1 MWKLHLLWMV
11 IRMTNRKGANEMLVM
26 LIALNIVD
34 GLYTYK
40 RVPKRQK
47 EAVKKQLELMGFTVD
62 EKGEL
67 VELKD

>member
-1 MWKLHLLWMV
+1 MTKLQLLWMV
-11 IRMTNRKGANEMLVM
+11 LRQRKEVSKVMVM

-34 GLYTYK
+34 GLYEYN

-47 EAVKKQLELMGFTVD
+47 AAVKKQLEMMGFTVD

-67 VELKD
+67 VEFKG

>member
-1 MWKLHLLWMV
+1 MTRLQLLWMV
-11 IRMTNRKGANEMLVM
+11 LRQRKEVSKVMVM

-34 GLYTYK
+34 GLYSYN

-47 EAVKKQLELMGFTVD
+47 AAVKKQLEMMGFTVD

-67 VELKD
+67 VEFKG

>member
-1 MWKLHLLWMV
+1 MWKLQLLWMV
-11 IRMTNRKGANEMLVM
+11 LLQRKEVSNVMVM

-47 EAVKKQLELMGFTVD
+47 EAVKKQLELMGYTID
-62 EKGEL
+62 DKGEL